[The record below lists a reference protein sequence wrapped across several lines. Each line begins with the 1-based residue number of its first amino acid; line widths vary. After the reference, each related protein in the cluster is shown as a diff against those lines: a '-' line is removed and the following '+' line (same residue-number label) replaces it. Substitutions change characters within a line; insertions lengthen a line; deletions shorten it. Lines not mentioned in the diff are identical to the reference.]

1 MIIVST
7 EPAVTALVADPLTRL
22 ADEGVSVWLDG
33 FSRTH
38 IASGHL
44 AKLVEKRHVVGV
56 TVAPSVLRAAIG
68 SAEGY
73 EDRLD
78 DLAVRGVAADE
89 AVRMMTAADARA
101 AADVLRPVYDAT
113 AGRDGR
119 VSVPVDPRSAHDRA
133 TTVAEARQLVRL
145 VDRPNVMVGIPATEA
160 GLGAITEVVGL
171 GISVDATAVFSL
183 ERHYEVMHAY
193 LAGLEKALAAGLDL
207 SAVHS
212 VASLC
217 VSRLDAEI
225 DERLTLLGTR
235 EARDLRGRAALAHAR
250 LAHEAYEEMFGK
262 ADGTRQPGSRWT
274 ALAGARANVQ
284 RLLWASTAVTNPAD
298 RDTRYVEELVAPG
311 TVHAM
316 TGATL
321 DAVAERGVVRGNTV
335 NGGYTQA
342 RADLAAVEALG
353 VSYQEVVGMV
363 EKQGVAAFGA
373 AWQDLSDAVAKSLNS
388 RGVDGE

>member
-1 MIIVST
+1 MIVST
-7 EPAVTALVADPLTRL
+7 EPAVTARVADPLTRL

-33 FSRTH
+33 FSRTQV
-38 IASGHL
+38 ASGGL

-56 TVAPSVLRAAIG
+56 TADPCVLRAAVASG
-68 SAEGY
+68 EGY
-73 EDRLD
+73 EDQLD
-78 DLAVRGVAADE
+78 DLAVRGVTSDE

-113 AGRDGR
+113 AGREGR
-119 VSVPVDPRSAHDRA
+119 VSVPVDARSAHDRA
-133 TTVAEARQLVRL
+133 ATVAEAGQLVRL
-145 VDRPNVMVGIPATEA
+145 VDRPNVMVGIPATRA

-171 GISVDATAVFSL
+171 GISVAATAVFSL
-183 ERHYEVMHAY
+183 ERQYEVMHAY
-193 LAGLEKALAAGLDL
+193 LAGLEKARAAGLDL

-212 VASLC
+212 VASLR
-217 VSRLDAEI
+217 VSCLDAEI

-235 EARDLRGRAALAHAR
+235 EARELRGRAALAHAR
-250 LAHEAYEEMFGK
+250 LAHEAHEEMFGK

-274 ALAGARANVQ
+274 ALAGARAHAQ

-342 RADLAAVEALG
+342 RADLAAVEGLG
-353 VSYQEVVGMV
+353 VSYAEVVGMV

-373 AWQDLSDAVAKSLNS
+373 AWQELSDVVAKSLNS

>member
-33 FSRTH
+33 FSRPQ
-38 IASGHL
+38 IASGGL

-56 TVAPSVLRAAIG
+56 TADPSVLRAAIG

-73 EDRLD
+73 EDQLD
-78 DLAVRGVAADE
+78 DLAVRGVTSDE

-119 VSVPVDPRSAHDRA
+119 VAVPVDPRSAHDRA
-133 TTVAEARQLVRL
+133 ATVAEARQLVRL
-145 VDRPNVMVGIPATEA
+145 VDRPNVMIGIPATRA

-171 GISVDATAVFSL
+171 GISVAATAVFSL

-193 LAGLEKALAAGLDL
+193 LAGLEKAGAAGLDL

-217 VSRLDAEI
+217 VSRLDAGI

-235 EARDLRGRAALAHAR
+235 EARDLRGRAGLAHAR

-274 ALAGARANVQ
+274 ALAGARANAQ
-284 RLLWASTAVTNPAD
+284 RPLWASTVVTNPAE

-353 VSYQEVVGMV
+353 VSYEEVVGMV

-373 AWQDLSDAVAKSLNS
+373 AWQDLSDVVAKSLNS